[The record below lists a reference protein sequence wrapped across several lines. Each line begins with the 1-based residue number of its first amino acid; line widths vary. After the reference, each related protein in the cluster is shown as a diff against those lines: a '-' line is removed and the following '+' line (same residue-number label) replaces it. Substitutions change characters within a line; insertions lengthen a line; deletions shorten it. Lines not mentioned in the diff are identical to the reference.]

1 MTANL
6 VHRLQNLIRVSV
18 VVGVDSQKGYWVKS
32 GDLITD
38 WLKWLT
44 LRAGRQTRTLNAP
57 SKGEQVLILAL
68 GGELTTAF
76 VLTGI
81 FSDHSLHRLPH

>member
-18 VVGVDSQKGYWVKS
+18 VVGVDSQKGCWVKS

-44 LRAGRQTRTLNAP
+44 LRAGRQTSTLNAP

-68 GGELTTAF
+68 GGG
-76 VLTGI
+76 VN
-81 FSDHSLHRLPH
+81 SLPPLC